1 MRKVIP
7 AAIAGVAA
15 LAVAGGAFG
24 YSAVHKD
31 VTVAVDGQKTQVS
44 TLSGSVAD
52 VLSQQGITV
61 GEHDLVAPAADA
73 AVTDGQL
80 ISVQYGRQVTL
91 DVDGATKSFWTT
103 ARDVNSALAAV
114 GLQSEGA
121 KLSTS
126 RSAPIGR
133 QGLAIDVNTLKT
145 VSVKAGGKTTKVQT
159 TGATVADAL
168 AAAKITPDG
177 DDLLS
182 PKRATVIKDGSRVT
196 FVKVDKK
203 KVTKKTAVDFD
214 VVRKNTSKLSK
225 GTTKVDTTGRNG
237 TRTTTYVETRYDG
250 KLKSSK
256 KGASTIT
263 TEPRTK
269 IVLVG
274 TKVRPAAPKKSTS
287 SSRSSSSSSSRTKS
301 SGGSPSVASGSVW
314 DKIAQCESGGNW
326 SINTGNGFYGG
337 LQFTLST
344 WHGYGGS
351 GMPNN
356 ASRQAQI
363 AVAKRVQAAQG
374 WGAWPACTA
383 KLGIG

>member
-7 AAIAGVAA
+7 AVIAGAAA

-24 YSAVHKD
+24 YAAVDKD
-31 VTVAVDGQKTQVS
+31 VTVAVDGQETKVS
-44 TLSGSVAD
+44 TFSGNVAE
-52 VLSQQGITV
+52 VLRQQGITV

-73 AVTDGQL
+73 SVADGQL
-80 ISVQYGRQVTL
+80 ISVQYGRQVTV
-91 DVDGATKSFWTT
+91 DVDGATKTFWTT

-114 GLQSEGA
+114 GLQTDGA

-133 QGLAIDVNTLKT
+133 QGLAIDVDTLKT
-145 VSVKAGGKTTKVQT
+145 VTVKAGGKTTKVQT
-159 TGATVADAL
+159 TGSTVADVL
-168 AAAKITPDG
+168 AAAAIKPDSN
-177 DDLLS
+177 DLLS
-182 PKRATVIKDGSRVT
+182 AKPTAAIKNGSRLS

-203 KVTKKTAVDFD
+203 TVTKKTRVDFD
-214 VVRKNTSKLSK
+214 VVRRDSSTLSR
-225 GTTKVDTTGRNG
+225 GTTRTDTTGRSG
-237 TRTTTYVETRYDG
+237 TRTTTYVETRHDG
-250 KLKSSK
+250 TLVSRKKASSK
-256 KGASTIT
+256 VT
-263 TEPRTK
+263 TKPRTK
-269 IVLVG
+269 VILVG
-274 TKVRPAAPKKSTS
+274 TKVKKTTPKKSDSAKTT
-287 SSRSSSSSSSRTKS
+287 SSSSSS
-301 SGGSPSVASGSVW
+301 SPSVASGSLW

-326 SINTGNGFYGG
+326 AINTGNGFYGG

-344 WHGYGGS
+344 WHAYGGS

-356 ASRQAQI
+356 ASREAQI